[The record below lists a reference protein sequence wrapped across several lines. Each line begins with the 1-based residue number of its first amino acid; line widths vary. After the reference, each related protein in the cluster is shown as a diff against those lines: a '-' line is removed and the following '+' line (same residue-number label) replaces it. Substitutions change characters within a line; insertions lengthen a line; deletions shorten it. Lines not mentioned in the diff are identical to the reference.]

1 MRDKDIVSAFF
12 SLAIETSKNKTKLN
26 KQTKKKNNDQKK
38 VGKIN

>member
-26 KQTKKKNNDQKK
+26 KQTKKKTTIKK
-38 VGKIN
+38 K